1 MMCTQTAVPQ
11 GATRVAAESAAG
23 RPPIAGYDGMN
34 VEEVTE
40 QIDGLSDAELVRAR
54 NYELR
59 NKNRE
64 TLLARLERRMRASA

>member
-1 MMCTQTAVPQ
+1 MTHIQMVKSQD
-11 GATRVAAESAAG
+11 ATRTAAESAAG

-34 VEEVTE
+34 VDEITE
-40 QIDGLSDAELVRAR
+40 QMDSLSDAQLVRVR

-64 TLLARLERRMRASA
+64 TLLAQVERRM

>member
-1 MMCTQTAVPQ
+1 MTRIQLVEPQ
-11 GATRVAAESAAG
+11 DATRTAAESAAG

-34 VEEVTE
+34 VDEITE
-40 QIDGLSDAELVRAR
+40 QRDRLSDAQLVRVR

-64 TLLARLERRMRASA
+64 TLLAQVERRM